1 MTWQHKLNS
10 IFLALLQEGNFK
22 NKKQNIPHH
31 FEWSNP
37 ISSQFVP
44 CSNSVSSNK
53 LPWNPS
59 SSLFLKVVRRLPC
72 KEIKESALRRVL
84 TQKGCNLITL
94 TLSQAVQNVI
104 FSATAE
110 KCSKTCT
117 LAKFEHTRVPLFIIL
132 LSIYWDPNCR
142 CRFLLGVCTHSSNVS
157 ERLKLPHNIKKI
169 YRHKHKAPPSP
180 AMQGVYCSAVKWF
193 PCLLNN
199 NDGSRWKC

>member
-1 MTWQHKLNS
+1 M
-10 IFLALLQEGNFK
+10 
-22 NKKQNIPHH
+22 
-31 FEWSNP
+31 
-37 ISSQFVP
+37 P
-44 CSNSVSSNK
+44 CSNSVSNK

-59 SSLFLKVVRRLPC
+59 SSLFLKVVGRLPC

-117 LAKFEHTRVPLFIIL
+117 LAKFEHTRYP
-132 LSIYWDPNCR
+132 
-142 CRFLLGVCTHSSNVS
+142 FLLYYFQFIEIRTVGASFYWVSVVCTHSSNVS

-180 AMQGVYCSAVKWF
+180 AMQGVYCSAVKLF